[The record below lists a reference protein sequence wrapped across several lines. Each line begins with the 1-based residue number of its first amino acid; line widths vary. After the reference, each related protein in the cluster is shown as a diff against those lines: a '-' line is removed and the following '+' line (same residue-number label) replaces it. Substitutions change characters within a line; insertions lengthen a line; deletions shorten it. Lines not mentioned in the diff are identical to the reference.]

1 MPTEPTRFPYNPD
14 RSQQEGSLPFL
25 PIQLQFDTMW
35 VQTTGL
41 VDSGASINVIPYA
54 VGLQLGAIGENQG
67 QEISLGGNLASAP
80 AKGILLNAV
89 VSPFAPVRLVF
100 AWSRLDD
107 FPTILGQMNF
117 FQAFKV
123 SFIGAEK
130 TFDIAP
136 YR

>member
-54 VGLQLGAIGENQG
+54 VGLQLGRIKDKKSHLAATWPPPLPKGFCSMLLLAHLLQYGSSLHG
-67 QEISLGGNLASAP
+67 QDSTIFP
-80 AKGILLNAV
+80 
-89 VSPFAPVRLVF
+89 PF
-100 AWSRLDD
+100 
-107 FPTILGQMNF
+107 
-117 FQAFKV
+117 
-123 SFIGAEK
+123 
-130 TFDIAP
+130 
-136 YR
+136 